1 MEERRSRR
9 RVDPPLT
16 DAVQPKSQPSAPH
29 KAFAALRVPDYANYL
44 VASTLAMMAD
54 SIEHVISYWMIFDK
68 FHSPALGGY
77 AVISHWLP
85 FLLFSS
91 YSGALADRYDPRRLI
106 QIGMLLF
113 MLCSLA
119 WGMLFVSDT
128 LEVWHAVAILS
139 VHGFAGVLW
148 APSSQL
154 LIHDII
160 GREQLHSGVR
170 LMAMSRVL
178 GLLGGPAAG
187 GVMLLTSGPSMGVLI
202 NVRSYLPLTW
212 WLWRAPYGPKFRTET
227 PAPARDS
234 GGLAGALATIRD
246 IASNHVVVSMT
257 LIAGATSLIIGNAYQ
272 AQMPQF

>member
-16 DAVQPKSQPSAPH
+16 DAVQPKSKPSVPH

-85 FLLFSS
+85 FLLFSI

-106 QIGMLLF
+106 QVGMLLF

-119 WGMLFVSDT
+119 WGLLFVTDT
-128 LEVWHAVAILS
+128 LDVWHAVAILS

-154 LIHDII
+154 LIHDIV

-178 GLLGGPAAG
+178 GLLGGPAVG
-187 GVMLLTSGPSMGVLI
+187 GVLLLTCGPSLGMLI
-202 NVRSYLPLTW
+202 NVLIYVPLTW
-212 WLWRAPYGPKFRTET
+212 WLWRAPYGPRFRKE
-227 PAPARDS
+227 PRAASREA
-234 GGLAGALATIRD
+234 GGLAGALATVR
-246 IASNHVVVSMT
+246 
-257 LIAGATSLIIGNAYQ
+257 
-272 AQMPQF
+272 